1 MNGAPVFLTLFF
13 GLFLAVG
20 LAILGFGL
28 RSLSLS
34 KQAEDWP
41 TAQGRIVSSD
51 FVTDTDD
58 DGTTYRTKL
67 SYDYNVAGTDYT
79 GDKIAFGYS
88 ASSGHAFHREI
99 YEALPVNSQVAVRY
113 DAGNPARAVLA
124 FGVNQ
129 SILFLLIFGG
139 VWTLFTLGMAAMF
152 WLGEKGAG
160 GLLQNIIIYSRG

>member
-1 MNGAPVFLTLFF
+1 MNDTPIFLTLFF

-20 LAILGFGL
+20 LAIFGFGL

-34 KQAEDWP
+34 KQAAGWP
-41 TAQGRIVSSD
+41 TVQGRIVASD

-67 SYDYNVAGTDYT
+67 RYAYNVAGRDYE
-79 GDKIAFGYS
+79 GDRIAFGYS
-88 ASSGHAFHREI
+88 ASSSHAFHREI

-113 DAGNPARAVLA
+113 DESDPARAVLA

-139 VWTLFTLGMAAMF
+139 VWTVFTLGMAAMF
-152 WLGEKGAG
+152 WMTEKGAG
-160 GLLQNIIIYSRG
+160 GLLENIIVYSRG

>member
-1 MNGAPVFLTLFF
+1 MNGAPVLLTLFF

-34 KQAEDWP
+34 KQAEGWP

-67 SYDYNVAGTDYT
+67 RYAYNVAGRDYE

-88 ASSGHAFHREI
+88 ASSGRAFHREI
-99 YEALPVNSQVAVRY
+99 YEALPAGSQVAVRY
-113 DAGNPARAVLA
+113 DESDPARAVLA

-160 GLLQNIIIYSRG
+160 GLLQNIIIYARG